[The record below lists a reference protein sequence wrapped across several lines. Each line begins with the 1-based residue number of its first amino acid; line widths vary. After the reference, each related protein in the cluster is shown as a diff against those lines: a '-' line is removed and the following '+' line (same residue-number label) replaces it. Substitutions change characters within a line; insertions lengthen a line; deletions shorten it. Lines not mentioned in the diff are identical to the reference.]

1 MLMIYILIATG
12 ALALIFLTLWLRE
25 RKNAR
30 MEYIA
35 YGLRSGDDN
44 TENTKTNI
52 TMMDSGFR
60 EAMSKLEDL
69 GEVRRDEMGQWVWVK
84 NGKPVGHVL
93 KDDHG

>member
-1 MLMIYILIATG
+1 MLMIYILIG
-12 ALALIFLTLWLRE
+12 VSALALIFLTLWLRE
-25 RKNAR
+25 RKNAQ

-52 TMMDSGFR
+52 TLMDSGFR

-69 GEVRRDEMGQWVWVK
+69 GEVKRDQTGQWIWVES
-84 NGKPVGHVL
+84 GKPVGHVL
-93 KDDHG
+93 SDN